1 MRQRERES
9 NFEKYTSFI
18 CRLTDASLLCISWS
32 QRKLIKKQTYRD
44 IVWGWPK
51 IYESRNYRQSPK
63 SNTGDHGLAVGQN
76 LMMSEDLIFGFDSNG
91 GRLINLWS
99 CSFLFLV
106 ENAQKSK
113 HAVLS
118 SSRARTQCK
127 GRCVCLVGASSGSMG
142 CIYGEKI
149 DFITVFAFFYIF
161 MWVHCVDNQI

>member
-1 MRQRERES
+1 M
-9 NFEKYTSFI
+9 T
-18 CRLTDASLLCISWS
+18 AACISWS
-32 QRKLIKKQTYRD
+32 QSKLIKKQTYRD

-51 IYESRNYRQSPK
+51 IYESRNYRQYPK

-127 GRCVCLVGASSGSMG
+127 GRCVCLVGASSRSMG

-149 DFITVFAFFYIF
+149 DFITVFAFFIF
-161 MWVHCVDNQI
+161 LCGCIVLTAKFGMHWGRPVWPIQSVESE